1 MPVIHNRIHPLRHR
15 SIGHFLLLTVMIL
28 LLGSLAASAEPATQ
42 EAAPVTPPQPLAG
55 RASYAENCAPCHGA
69 TGLGDGPSAA
79 GLGIPPTALGRY
91 EAIAGRTWQEL
102 FEITKNGNMAR
113 MMPPWKNRLTD
124 QEIWDTV
131 AYAWTLHTSAQELS
145 LGQQVYEANCAT
157 CHGADGEGMVPA
169 APDLSDFTLTSS
181 VSQATWAASVANGKG
196 TMPGFA
202 GKLTEAEQRAALVYV
217 RSLSLAGP
225 LFRGPLQKGAGLIMG
240 TVTNGTTGQPVADV
254 TVELGIFDHTELAEQ
269 RTTSTD
275 AAGRFSFSELPTD
288 PQVIYAARVVYPAG
302 VPYSS
307 DFVSFDAGQTE
318 LSLPVTVYETTSDPA
333 GVRAERVHFI
343 VEFDPALPG
352 EALVAELIV
361 FSLDGDRTYVGD
373 GNAVLRFP
381 LPAGATDLG
390 INEEEIGGR
399 FEATAD
405 GFVDRLPLRPG
416 SNVRQV
422 LYRYSLPYSGNRLDF
437 RRALPYPATAIN
449 ALIADV
455 GQQVSSPQLA
465 DQGRRSAQG
474 ASYYNLVA
482 TNLAAGQE
490 ILIRMTGLP
499 SAQGGGGSGSGATA
513 LSRAVVFL
521 LIGLAAGMAALLV
534 ALPIL
539 RRRMAPAPAART
551 GLDREALL
559 DALAGLEAA
568 YEAGEIS
575 EAAYRDQRLLLKAQ
589 LRDLLRREGA
599 A

>member
-1 MPVIHNRIHPLRHR
+1 MFLAVVI
-15 SIGHFLLLTVMIL
+15 FLINSVVVW
-28 LLGSLAASAEPATQ
+28 AEPVAQ

-55 RASYAENCAPCHGA
+55 RASYAENCAPCHGTA
-69 TGLGDGPSAA
+69 GLGDGPSAA
-79 GLGIPPTALGRY
+79 GLGVPPTALGRY
-91 EAIAGRTWQEL
+91 EAIANRSWQEL

-131 AYAWTLHTSAQELS
+131 AYAWTLHTSAAEVEQ
-145 LGQQVYEANCAT
+145 GKQVYEANCAS
-157 CHGADGEGMVPA
+157 CHGNDGKGVVPG
-169 APDLSDFTLTSS
+169 APDLSNFALTST
-181 VSQATWAASVANGKG
+181 VSQAAWAAVVANGKG

-202 GKLTEAEQRAALVYV
+202 GKLSAAEQRAVLEYV
-217 RSLSLAGP
+217 RSLSLGGP
-225 LFRGPLQKGAGLIMG
+225 LFRGPLEKGTGVISG
-240 TVTNGTTGQPVADV
+240 TITNGTTGQPMPGL
-254 TVELGIFDHTELAEQ
+254 TVELGIFDHTALAEQ
-269 RTTSTD
+269 RTAETD
-275 AAGRFSFSELPTD
+275 ATGRYLFTELPTD

-318 LSLPVTVYETTSDPA
+318 INLPVTVYETTTDPA

-352 EALVAELIV
+352 QALIAELIV
-361 FSLDGDRTYVGD
+361 FSLEGNRAYIGD

-416 SNVRQV
+416 TNIRQV
-422 LYRYSLPYSGNRLDF
+422 LYRYSLPYTGNQLELK
-437 RRALPYPATAIN
+437 RALPYPATAVN
-449 ALIADV
+449 ALISDL
-455 GQQVSSPQLA
+455 GQQVSSPQLT
-465 DQGRRSAQG
+465 DQGKRAAQG
-474 ASYYNLVA
+474 ATYFNLTA
-482 TNLAAGQE
+482 TNLPAGQE

-499 SAQGGGGSGSGATA
+499 SAQGGSGSAAGAA
-513 LSRAVVFL
+513 SANRVVVFA
-521 LIGLAAGMAALLV
+521 LIGLAAAVAALLV

-539 RRRMAPAPAART
+539 RGRVAPLQVTSA

-559 DALAGLEAA
+559 DALADLEAA
-568 YEAGEIS
+568 HEAGSIS
-575 EAAYRDQRLLLKAQ
+575 EAAYRDQRLRLKAQ
-589 LRDLLRREGA
+589 LRDLLTREGA